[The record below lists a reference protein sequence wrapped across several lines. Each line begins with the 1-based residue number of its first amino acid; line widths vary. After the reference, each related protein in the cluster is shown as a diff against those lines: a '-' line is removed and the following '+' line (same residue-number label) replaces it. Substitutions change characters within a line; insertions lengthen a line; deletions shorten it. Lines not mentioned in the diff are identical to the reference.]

1 MRFASGWYA
10 ESDWNWIF
18 ESEDFI
24 SNTGT
29 KNRCQ
34 DFKINQVYNFTEN
47 AYSVYLFPDRST
59 SVIK

>member
-10 ESDWNWIF
+10 ESDWNWKS
-18 ESEDFI
+18 ETEDFI
-24 SNTGT
+24 STGT
-29 KNRCQ
+29 KNRHQ
-34 DFKINQVYNFTEN
+34 DFKIKRAYNFIEN